1 MKLHLSKGTAAGFGL
16 CLALGIT
23 LVTPVL
29 AQDSTENSS
38 DQSQSQSGHH
48 HHGHHHHQSASD
60 QSN

>member
-1 MKLHLSKGTAAGFGL
+1 MTSHLSRWTAVVFGL

-29 AQDSTENSS
+29 AQDSTGNSS

-48 HHGHHHHQSASD
+48 HHGHHHHQSTSD